1 MSRQEDCRPQVVDGV
16 RCCVGK
22 VQVVNRYPWMLAVFS
37 PTQQCPSTNSSIWLC
52 VRHQAAGWLCEPA
65 VLQAPWTAPT
75 VVPSSSSI
83 VPHRLPHTVPPP
95 TLSMFAL
102 FTFSDALRVCL
113 VCLVCRHVS
122 SKNALFQHFELTSTT
137 AHCSVPM
144 PKHPSDK
151 AGPSDRCAM
160 PS

>member
-1 MSRQEDCRPQVVDGV
+1 MSRQEGCRPHVVDGV
-16 RCCVGK
+16 RNCVGK
-22 VQVVNRYPWMLAVFS
+22 VQVVNRYPWMLAFFS
-37 PTQQCPSTNSSIWLC
+37 STQQCPSTNSSSILLLC
-52 VRHQAAGWLCEPA
+52 VRRQAAGWLRELA
-65 VLQAPWTAPT
+65 VLQAPQTAPT

-83 VPHRLPHTVPPP
+83 VPYRLSRTIPPP

-102 FTFSDALRVCL
+102 FTFSGALRVCL

-122 SKNALFQHFELTSTT
+122 SKNTLFQHFELTSTT

-151 AGPSDRCAM
+151 AGPSD
-160 PS
+160 